1 MKKILLAFLL
11 VITIVISTG
20 CIKRD
25 TMEDITIY
33 TTTYPIE
40 YITNYIYGDNSK
52 VKSIYPNGVITSQYE
67 LTDIELKEY
76 SKKELFVF
84 NGLSKEKNYINTM
97 ISNNKKLKIIDST
110 KSIDYENDEAELWLN
125 PSNVLMMAKNITTG
139 LNEYISNQYL
149 KNNINKKYEE
159 LQLVISK
166 LEAKIYLMA
175 ENADEDSIVVG
186 NDALKFLEK
195 YNLNVHSLD
204 NDTTTEKTKET
215 VKSLINKGKIN
226 YIFLLNS
233 DEKTEFVSELEKSGK
248 VKIAYIHN
256 LSNLT
261 ETERKNNK
269 DYVSITNDNI
279 DALRKELY
287 ND

>member
-1 MKKILLAFLL
+1 MKRILLAILL
-11 VITIVISTG
+11 VFTLIIPTG

-33 TTTYPIE
+33 TTAYPIE
-40 YITNYIYGDNSK
+40 YITNYIYGENSK
-52 VKSIYPNGVITSQYE
+52 VKSIYPNGVIINQYE

-76 SKKELFVF
+76 SKKELFIF

-110 KSIDYENDEAELWLN
+110 KSIDYENDETELWLN

-149 KNNINKKYEE
+149 KNNINKKYDE
-159 LQLVISK
+159 LQLIISK

-175 ENADEDSIVVG
+175 ENADNDSIVVG
-186 NDALKFLEK
+186 NDALKFLQK
-195 YNLNVHSLD
+195 YNLNVYSLD
-204 NDTTTEKTKET
+204 KDSVTDKSKET
-215 VKSLINKGKIN
+215 VKSLINKGQIS

-233 DEKTEFVSELEKSGK
+233 DEKTDFITELENSGK
-248 VKIAYIHN
+248 IKIAYINN

-279 DALRKELY
+279 DALRAELY